1 MMVTKLT
8 FSKPQR
14 LRCVFTSTCLMTQ
27 TLLRLARMC
36 TPFTNGEV
44 YSGMHMCDCLVT
56 HACRFVKV
64 MYYYYNDDDDAKL
77 ARATFL
83 PQLRIAVMHAARE
96 SVRARD
102 VLLRTF
108 IHVCCRACV
117 QRCVCLLRAQATTSH
132 ARAKAFFVNRC
143 LHCQA
148 PTRTPALWPITSSY
162 SILTASLCD

>member
-1 MMVTKLT
+1 MCVYKHVPHDANPATARKDVYAVYERRGL
-8 FSKPQR
+8 QWNAYVR
-14 LRCVFTSTCLMTQ
+14 LSCHTCMPVCKSNL
-27 TLLRLARMC
+27 
-36 TPFTNGEV
+36 
-44 YSGMHMCDCLVT
+44 
-56 HACRFVKV
+56 
-64 MYYYYNDDDDAKL
+64 YYYYNDDDDAKL